1 MEAGVLWCIL
11 DTVRAMYARFLRFVA
26 VGSAATSVVVAQA
39 VGPVNN
45 TGLASAD
52 GVYNTSFTPSS
63 LPWNTYNYCNAPH
76 VNVAHYTMPNA
87 SDAKLV
93 YMNVVIR
100 HHKVRPRARSDI
112 AHA

>member
-1 MEAGVLWCIL
+1 MGSRRAALALATFLAAPATPANAGFSPPVGPAEPNTTGRIASAAGVY
-11 DTVRAMYARFLRFVA
+11 DSST
-26 VGSAATSVVVAQA
+26 
-39 VGPVNN
+39 
-45 TGLASAD
+45 
-52 GVYNTSFTPSS
+52 TPAG